1 MRFKQF
7 LEQDQHYQEIWDYLS
22 DPNNLP
28 MVIGA
33 AGAGTAALAKL
44 GKWAGDKLTRP
55 TKEAKALSRTFED
68 LELMVR
74 QYGPDSE
81 EVQRQLQHIQE
92 MWPNMMNLAHGTVDQ
107 VSKDIAKSDG
117 NILPIRS
124 PLSARKA
131 GSPEPDYRS
140 HA

>member
-33 AGAGTAALAKL
+33 AGAGTAALTKL
-44 GKWAGDKLTRP
+44 GRWAGNKLTRP
-55 TKEAKALSRTFED
+55 TKEARALGRVFKD
-68 LELMVR
+68 LESMVR

-81 EVQRQLQHIQE
+81 EVQRQLQSIQE
-92 MWPNMMNLAHGTVDQ
+92 MWPDMMNLAHGTVDQ
-107 VSKDIAKSDG
+107 ISKDMDRADG
-117 NILPIRS
+117 KILPIRS
-124 PLSARKA
+124 PLSARKV
-131 GSPEPDYRS
+131 GYPEPDYRS